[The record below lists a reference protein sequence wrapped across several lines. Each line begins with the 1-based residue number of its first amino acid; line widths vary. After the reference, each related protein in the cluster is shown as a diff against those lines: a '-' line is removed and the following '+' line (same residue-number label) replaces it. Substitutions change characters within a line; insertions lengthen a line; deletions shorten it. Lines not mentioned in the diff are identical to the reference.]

1 METLQ
6 SLLSEENLKARNAL
20 IKKAFMPYTAPIC
33 VDGAEKQTALIL
45 LNLALLNAKCE
56 NYLDPKTAK
65 QYLKNDDNICRSLN
79 EISWFHTHNLKY
91 PDCRVKDQKVLSLL
105 PSQYANL
112 VSNYASTI
120 EFGWA
125 HDSKEYKHCLWLLS
139 SFVWQG
145 EITSLLNLMIENDPT
160 WMPLL
165 AKLGLTKKKASLF
178 KKTLEEALSQSS
190 FPESV
195 HPLSKRLRF
204 PWKGEE
210 VTITPVMNHG
220 FQMALERYVRS
231 PECRFNTT
239 TQLLPNSPS
248 IGSLAGALGGHM
260 RLLNYPLS
268 VRPHSKRTL
277 SSSWERTHRFFDDF
291 AMMNKKTCGLL
302 RRLSGESALSTPKK
316 QMQVRRYQIRALRR
330 QIGVWLMPLV
340 ELRDHIEE
348 SGDDFATEDA
358 LVQAFVFNDLS
369 ELETLASGL
378 NQQLQLTLQESK
390 FGWRYAYHQKLMPL
404 MKRQLRWILR
414 RLIQSQDGTEATHD
428 EQYIYLSRMRVF
440 DASMMGSPYLAGSPS
455 LTAIWGFMHAYQ
467 RQFIELL
474 DADQDCL
481 FESFAIFFRSESRH
495 YTAKLTELSKP
506 LHKRNVSP
514 IKRTTLRSEHVADLE
529 FNMVIKVKSEVR
541 ISDYAKA
548 LKAALPF
555 NFAGGGLFPPELDI
569 SRNWLSTYPERSSLF
584 HRISRLPSSGCW
596 LIPAKERPQTLPE
609 LDACLSADHTQLPL
623 QCGYAFLENP
633 KARFNSLTKHHCYA
647 DNVIGLGKRLNPV
660 EVRWGKQD
668 NFFRLAFWTLTEND
682 AAILIEGVK
691 ED

>member
-6 SLLSEENLKARNAL
+6 SLLSEENLKARNAR
-20 IKKAFMPYTAPIC
+20 IKKAFMPYTAPTC
-33 VDGAEKQTALIL
+33 VDGAEEQTAVIL
-45 LNLALLNAKCE
+45 LNLAFLNAKCE
-56 NYLDPKTAK
+56 DYLDPETAK
-65 QYLKNDDNICRSLN
+65 QYLKHEDNICRSLN

-112 VSNYASTI
+112 VSNYTSTI

-145 EITSLLNLMIENDPT
+145 EVTSLLNLIRDNDPI

-165 AKLGLTKKKASLF
+165 ATLGLTKKKASLF
-178 KKTLEEALSQSS
+178 KKTLEEALSQAF
-190 FPESV
+190 FPDSV
-195 HPLSKRLRF
+195 HPISKKLRF

-210 VTITPVMNHG
+210 LTITPVVNHG

-231 PECRFNTT
+231 PECRFYTT
-239 TQLLPNSPS
+239 TLLLPNPS
-248 IGSLAGALGGHM
+248 AIGSLAGALGGNM
-260 RLLNYPLS
+260 RLLSYPLS

-277 SSSWERTHRFFDDF
+277 SSSREKTHRFFDHF
-291 AMMNKKTCGLL
+291 AMVNKKTSSLL
-302 RRLSGESALSTPKK
+302 GRLSGESRLATPKK
-316 QMQVRRYQIRALRR
+316 QIQVRRYQIRALRR
-330 QIGVWLMPLV
+330 QLGVWLMPLV

-348 SGDDFATEDA
+348 SGESFDTEDA
-358 LVQAFVFNDLS
+358 LVRAFVFNDLS

-414 RLIQSQDGTEATHD
+414 RLIQAQDDTKAAHN

-440 DASMMGSPYLAGSPS
+440 DASMMGSPYLAGAPS

-467 RQFIELL
+467 LRFRELL
-474 DADQDCL
+474 EPNQECL

-529 FNMVIKVKSEVR
+529 FDMVIKVKSEARV
-541 ISDYAKA
+541 SDYIKA
-548 LKAALPF
+548 LKAALPI

-569 SRNWLSTYPERSSLF
+569 SLNWLSSYPDRTSLF
-584 HRISRLPSSGCW
+584 QRVSRLPSSGRW

-623 QCGYAFLENP
+623 HCGYAFLEHP
-633 KARFNSLTKHHCYA
+633 KARLNSLTKHHCYA

-682 AAILIEGVK
+682 AAILIESVE